1 MSTLYVTTLDY
12 GIFKITGPDAI
23 RYLQGR
29 CTQNIKTISNGE
41 ARWSFILSPQGKIEG
56 KFYLRI
62 TDDGCLIVVDVVS
75 KEAREEFLTSLFR
88 FKVADQVFA
97 EDLSESHQVMT
108 FFSMDSISETITSK
122 LPENFYFPSL
132 ISRGSLNC
140 LDVVIEKGSTYDL
153 SFLQEDCDEVD
164 AAHFERMRIEAGFPL
179 QEKDITSSI
188 FAPDLPL
195 DTYVSFNKGCYA
207 GQEVVE
213 MATARGRPNRVFV
226 KIEGSDALS
235 SDSDLILFFKKEGE
249 DSSKKAGFITSLVS
263 RDPDPGFVAL
273 GFIKSAF
280 SEEKGEFF
288 LGQDENGA
296 TLVSLSLVR

>member
-1 MSTLYVTTLDY
+1 MSTLYVSTLDL
-12 GIFKITGPDAI
+12 GIFKITGPDTI

-41 ARWSFILSPQGKIEG
+41 SRWSFILSPQGKIEG

-62 TDDGCLIVVDVVS
+62 NEDGCLIVVDVVS
-75 KEAREEFLTSLFR
+75 KEAREEFLKSLFR

-97 EDLSESHQVMT
+97 EDLSDSHQVMT
-108 FFSMDSISETITSK
+108 FYSKDSISETIISN
-122 LPENFYFPSL
+122 LPDNFYYPSL

-140 LDVVIEKGSTYDL
+140 LDVVIEKGSTHDL
-153 SFLQEDCDEVD
+153 SFLKMNCDKVD
-164 AAHFERMRIEAGFPL
+164 TLHFERMRIEAGFPL

-195 DTYVSFNKGCYA
+195 ATYVSFNKGCYA

-226 KIEGSDALS
+226 KIEGSETLS
-235 SDSDLILFFKKEGE
+235 SSSDLLVFFKKEGE
-249 DSSKKAGFITSLVS
+249 DSPKKAGFVTSIVS
-263 RDPDPGFVAL
+263 NDPDPGFVAL
-273 GFIKSAF
+273 GFIKSVF
-280 SEEKGEFF
+280 SEEKGEFI
-288 LGQDENGA
+288 LGQDETGA
-296 TLVSLSLVR
+296 TLVSLSFVS